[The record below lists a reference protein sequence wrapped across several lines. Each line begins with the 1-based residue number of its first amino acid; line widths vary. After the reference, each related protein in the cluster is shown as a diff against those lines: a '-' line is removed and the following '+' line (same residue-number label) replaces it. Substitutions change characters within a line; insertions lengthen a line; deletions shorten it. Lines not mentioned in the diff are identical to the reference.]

1 MRNVVIIAWSVWA
14 ALCAAAGSQPL
25 VRHGFLVI
33 LLLAMAGC
41 QSPPG
46 HETPPVVARFWL
58 EADAARTVE
67 VVLPV
72 SETKIRVL
80 ARPVI
85 SEFDIV
91 NVELVRVEL
100 GLCLM
105 FQLTPGAAR
114 DLYRLSASNQGRRLV
129 LFVNDRSSGARVIEQ
144 PIEGGVLYTF
154 VELPDAELPA
164 LVQGLKQTAA
174 TVRRAVA
181 KQK

>member
-1 MRNVVIIAWSVWA
+1 MTRAV
-14 ALCAAAGSQPL
+14 LT
-25 VRHGFLVI
+25 I
-33 LLLAMAGC
+33 LLLGLAGC
-41 QSPPG
+41 QSPPERAG
-46 HETPPVVARFWL
+46 DPVVARFWL
-58 EADAARTVE
+58 EADAARTLE
-67 VVLPV
+67 VALPL

-129 LFVNDRSSGARVIEQ
+129 LFLQDQPAGARVMAS
-144 PIEGGVLYTF
+144 PIEGGVLYVF

-174 TVRRAVA
+174 DVGLALS

>member
-1 MRNVVIIAWSVWA
+1 MK
-14 ALCAAAGSQPL
+14 
-25 VRHGFLVI
+25 HGALVI
-33 LLLAMAGC
+33 LLLVLAGC

-46 HETPPVVARFWL
+46 PETAPVVARFWL
-58 EADAARTVE
+58 EADAARTIE

-72 SETKIRVL
+72 SETKIRIL

-91 NVELVRVEL
+91 NVELARVEL

-129 LFVNDRSSGARVIEQ
+129 LFLNDRPSGARLIEQ
-144 PIEGGVLYTF
+144 PVEGGVLYTF

-164 LVQGLKQTAA
+164 LVQGLKQTASA
-174 TVRRAVA
+174 VRLAVA
-181 KQK
+181 KQ

>member
-1 MRNVVIIAWSVWA
+1 MMRRVIAVCV
-14 ALCAAAGSQPL
+14 LG
-25 VRHGFLVI
+25 V
-33 LLLAMAGC
+33 AGC
-41 QSPPG
+41 QSPPVRDG
-46 HETPPVVARFWL
+46 DPVVARFWL
-58 EADAARTVE
+58 EAEAGRTVE
-67 VVLPV
+67 VALPV
-72 SETKIRVL
+72 SETTIRVL

-91 NVELVRVEL
+91 NVELARVEL

-105 FQLTPGAAR
+105 FQMTPGAAR

-129 LFVNDRSSGARVIEQ
+129 LFLNDRPAGARVIER

-164 LVQGLKQTAA
+164 LVQSLKQTASDVGLA
-174 TVRRAVA
+174 LS

>member
-1 MRNVVIIAWSVWA
+1 MKYG
-14 ALCAAAGSQPL
+14 ALA
-25 VRHGFLVI
+25 I
-33 LLLAMAGC
+33 LLLALAGC
-41 QSPPG
+41 QSPVVREG
-46 HETPPVVARFWL
+46 EPVVARFWL
-58 EADAARTVE
+58 EAETGRTVE
-67 VVLPV
+67 VALPV

-91 NVELVRVEL
+91 NVELAQVEL

-105 FQLTPGAAR
+105 FQMTPGAAR

-129 LFVNDRSSGARVIEQ
+129 LFLNDEPAGARVIER

-164 LVQGLKQTAA
+164 LVQSLKQTAA
-174 TVRRAVA
+174 DVGLALS